1 VIYSSVV
8 FLYYFLPVVLV
19 VYFLLPRINHKNIF
33 LFIASIVFYAWGE
46 GKLIVLLLAVGI
58 STWGFSHLIITTKHK
73 KLFAYTGVVILIM
86 ILVYYKYVLYLI
98 SINTDTGDG
107 FFSNVKYV
115 MPIGV
120 SFFTFQGVS
129 YIIDVYR
136 QPQNHERNIFYVLLY
151 ISMFPQLI
159 SGPLVRYNVISEQL
173 KSRHFEFDVFTEG
186 IKRFIKGLAKKLLLA
201 NPLGLLV
208 NEIMLTEIHFLGP
221 LAAWIGIIAF
231 TLQLFFDFSAYT
243 DMAIGVGKMLGFEL
257 PENFNY
263 PYISR
268 SVTEFWRRWHIT
280 LSGWLRDY
288 VFIPLSLSLRH
299 FNKAG
304 VFFSLFITFIIC
316 GMWHSAGWNFFIWG
330 AIHGFFLGMEQL
342 FLSKYLSKL
351 KMWSLIYTLLVI
363 TSSFVFVTARDLS
376 HAISYLNVMYSFPS
390 ETSLGI
396 EAFLGKQHLFLMGI
410 GIIFC
415 LPIEKLKIFSKKH
428 KALEVGELLFL
439 IVLLL
444 FSVMAL
450 TSETYNPFL
459 YFRF

>member
-159 SGPLVRYNVISEQL
+159 
-173 KSRHFEFDVFTEG
+173 
-186 IKRFIKGLAKKLLLA
+186 
-201 NPLGLLV
+201 
-208 NEIMLTEIHFLGP
+208 
-221 LAAWIGIIAF
+221 
-231 TLQLFFDFSAYT
+231 
-243 DMAIGVGKMLGFEL
+243 
-257 PENFNY
+257 
-263 PYISR
+263 
-268 SVTEFWRRWHIT
+268 
-280 LSGWLRDY
+280 
-288 VFIPLSLSLRH
+288 
-299 FNKAG
+299 
-304 VFFSLFITFIIC
+304 
-316 GMWHSAGWNFFIWG
+316 
-330 AIHGFFLGMEQL
+330 
-342 FLSKYLSKL
+342 
-351 KMWSLIYTLLVI
+351 
-363 TSSFVFVTARDLS
+363 
-376 HAISYLNVMYSFPS
+376 
-390 ETSLGI
+390 
-396 EAFLGKQHLFLMGI
+396 
-410 GIIFC
+410 
-415 LPIEKLKIFSKKH
+415 
-428 KALEVGELLFL
+428 
-439 IVLLL
+439 
-444 FSVMAL
+444 
-450 TSETYNPFL
+450 
-459 YFRF
+459 